1 MKILL
6 TGGGTI
12 GSVSPLIALA
22 EELKKKTSPARL
34 ASESVAVRP
43 DPSLVRRGD
52 MEFLWIGTKTGPE
65 KQLVESYRIPF
76 QAISSGKIRRY
87 FSGSNFIDPFRILAG
102 FFQSIKI
109 LRKFKPDIVI
119 GAGGFVSVP
128 VIWAAWFLG
137 IKNIAHQQDLRPGL
151 ANKLVI
157 NKVNRITVT
166 FQESL
171 KYFPKEKTILI
182 GNPVRDEI
190 FSGSRERAKEIFH
203 LEENLPTILV
213 IGGGT
218 GAISLNNIIIQTLK
232 YLLKFSQII
241 HLTGKGKGDE
251 DLKSQADFKKAIASE
266 SNYLNNSRY
275 HPYDFLTTEI
285 KDALAVAD
293 LVISRAGL
301 STLSELSVLGKP
313 TILVPLSGHQEGNA
327 QYYQRNNA
335 AVIFNQKDLIP
346 ENFSMSVQNLI
357 NNRVEL
363 ENLSRNISKMITKDA
378 AKKMTEVIIEVLGD

>member
-1 MKILL
+1 MKIIL

-12 GSVSPLIALA
+12 GSVSPLIAVA
-22 EELKKKTSPARL
+22 EELKKQTSFLLKRG
-34 ASESVAVRP
+34 ESV
-43 DPSLVRRGD
+43 
-52 MEFLWIGTKTGPE
+52 EFLWIGTKTGLE

-76 QAISSGKIRRY
+76 QVISSGKMRRY

-190 FSGSRERAKEIFH
+190 FSGSRERAKAIFH

-218 GAISLNNIIIQTLK
+218 GAIGLNNNIIRSLK

-251 DLKSQADFKKAIASE
+251 DLKSQTDFRKVIALE
-266 SNYLNNSRY
+266 SSYLNNSRY

-313 TILVPLSGHQEGNA
+313 TILVPLSGHQEDNA
-327 QYYQRNNA
+327 DYYRKNNA
-335 AVIFNQKDLIP
+335 AVVFAQKNLTP
-346 ENFSMSVQNLI
+346 EDFSAAVKDLI

-378 AKKMTEVIIEVLGD
+378 AKKMAEVIIEVLRD